1 MHRQGQKPSQPMA
14 TPFHGKST
22 GIMLYGYP
30 FRHIPCTTN
39 VQFLG
44 SVGLLVT
51 SA

>member
-14 TPFHGKST
+14 TPFHGKPT
-22 GIMLYGYP
+22 GVRLYRYP